1 MGKFV
6 QLSTQIRTYRNCRGR
21 WERRGV
27 LCVCVSVCPCVYTEI
42 QVSLRTDRRLETC
55 KKEVSHRV
63 LTVAAVLG
71 EYLGLKEK
79 LLPAY
84 CTGLR

>member
-6 QLSTQIRTYRNCRGR
+6 QLSTQIRTYRNCRGGG
-21 WERRGV
+21 WERQGFECMHTQTLRGH
-27 LCVCVSVCPCVYTEI
+27 T
-42 QVSLRTDRRLETC
+42 TLEMC
-55 KKEVSHRV
+55 KKNILRV
-63 LTVAAVLG
+63 LRFAAALG

-84 CTGLR
+84 YTGLS